1 MMKINK
7 EIMLG
12 IVLGM
17 AILGS
22 VFFLM
27 GAVDKNTANID
38 TRLVSQYPML
48 NVACSADGSQ
58 VYVGDYDR
66 VYRSGNFGKDWTIIL
81 SGERKSK
88 F

>member
-1 MMKINK
+1 MKITK

-27 GAVDKNTANID
+27 GAIDKSTPNID
-38 TRLVSQYPML
+38 SNLGSQYPML

-58 VYVGDYDR
+58 VYVGDYNQ
-66 VYRSGNFGKDWTIIL
+66 VYHSGNFGKDWNVVL
-81 SGERKSK
+81 SAVRKQ
-88 F
+88 

>member
-1 MMKINK
+1 MMKITK
-7 EIMLG
+7 EIMFG

-17 AILGS
+17 AIFGS

-27 GAVDKNTANID
+27 GAIDKNTSNID
-38 TRLVSQYPML
+38 ANLGSQHPML

-66 VYRSGNFGKDWTIIL
+66 VYHSGNFGKDWDIVL
-81 SGERKSK
+81 SAERKSK

>member
-1 MMKINK
+1 MMKITK

-22 VFFLM
+22 VFILM
-27 GAVDKNTANID
+27 GAIDKNTSNID

-66 VYRSGNFGKDWTIIL
+66 VYHSGNFGKDWTIVL
-81 SGERKSK
+81 SSERKSK

>member
-1 MMKINK
+1 MMNITK
-7 EIMLG
+7 EFILG
-12 IVLGM
+12 IVLGI
-17 AILGS
+17 AIFGS
-22 VFFLM
+22 IFFLM
-27 GAVDKNTANID
+27 GAIDTSTSNID
-38 TRLVSQYPML
+38 AHLVSHNPML

-66 VYRSGNFGKDWTIIL
+66 VYHSGNFGKDWDIVL